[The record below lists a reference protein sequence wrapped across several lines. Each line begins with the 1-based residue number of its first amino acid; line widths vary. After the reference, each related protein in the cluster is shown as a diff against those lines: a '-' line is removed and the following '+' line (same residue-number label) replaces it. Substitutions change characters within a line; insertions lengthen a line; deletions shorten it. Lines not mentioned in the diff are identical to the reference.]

1 MGAGSRG
8 TAGAAGGDAG
18 VVRSRLHQGAIGLIL
33 LLAAL
38 ALPALAVM
46 AQEGQEGA
54 QVFQQNCA
62 ACHQAN
68 GAGVPGAFPPLAG
81 NPNASDP
88 EYVADV
94 IRNGRQGPIEVAGQ
108 TYDSVMPAI
117 TTLTDAQIASVAA
130 YVADLSSRP
139 PTTPTTGPAGPVV
152 GNVVTGESL
161 FLGRLRLGGGGAACA
176 GCHSAGEFG
185 GASLG
190 PDLTT
195 AFSRLGG
202 KAGLEGWLAN
212 PPSPTM
218 TPIFSKRPLQADE
231 IAHLVAYLESVDG
244 SPVDRGPDVM
254 LLGGV
259 AGLAVLF
266 GGMTLFFKRPR
277 GRYVDH
283 LRSTR

>member
-1 MGAGSRG
+1 LI
-8 TAGAAGGDAG
+8 GG
-18 VVRSRLHQGAIGLIL
+18 
-33 LLAAL
+33 L
-38 ALPALAVM
+38 ALPALSVV
-46 AQEGQEGA
+46 AQEAQDGA
-54 QVFQQNCA
+54 QIFQQTCA

-81 NPNASDP
+81 NPNVSDP
-88 EYVADV
+88 AYVAEV
-94 IRNGRQGPIEVAGQ
+94 IRNGRQGPIEVGGQ
-108 TYDSVMPAI
+108 TYDAVMPAI
-117 TTLTDAQIASVAA
+117 TTLTDAQIEAVAA
-130 YVADLSSRP
+130 FVAQLSTQTPSP
-139 PTTPTTGPAGPVV
+139 STTAPSGPVEGDATLGEALFV
-152 GNVVTGESL
+152 GGT
-161 FLGRLRLGGGGAACA
+161 RLGEGGAACA
-176 GCHSAGEFG
+176 ACHGAASIDG
-185 GASLG
+185 GALG

-202 KAGLEGWLAN
+202 QAGLEGWLAS

-218 TPIFSKRPLQADE
+218 APIFSRRPLQPDE

-244 SPVDRGPDVM
+244 APIDRGPDVM
-254 LLGGV
+254 LLGGI